1 MCTVY
6 SFDMSRI
13 GRLPPRTQSMSLSF
27 TPSLLSYIHP
37 RTSPL
42 NAVTSPCPI
51 PTWRAVTLHRTSPR
65 TWRARVRS
73 WTPSGHLVGGTR
85 HRVHMQLELLNLSFI
100 GRLSCFALCSIHL
113 CADVGYAVHDLGPSS
128 SMVYMVCHCCTDGVI
143 HMWTC
148 AVVHVSVCRGC
159 ARRHHDRVAARP
171 ECERFR

>member
-13 GRLPPRTQSMSLSF
+13 GRLSPRTQSMSLSF

-85 HRVHMQLELLNLSFI
+85 HRVHMQLELFNLSFI

-113 CADVGYAVHDLGPSS
+113 CADV
-128 SMVYMVCHCCTDGVI
+128 VCGARFGALVKHGL
-143 HMWTC
+143 HGMSLLYRRGNS
-148 AVVHVSVCRGC
+148 HVDMRCGTP
-159 ARRHHDRVAARP
+159 DRLPGMRA
-171 ECERFR
+171 